1 MTAQERLYTA
11 DDLLNMTSDDHLK
24 VELVEGVLVEM
35 PPASAIHT
43 IISALL
49 VRLPGNFVADHQL
62 EGYVTDAQGGYQLAE
77 APDTV
82 RAPDA
87 AYISKARVPELTST
101 YFKGAPDLAI
111 KVISPNDKAMDLQEK
126 IDGYLRG
133 GSRLVWS
140 VFYSKMH
147 RVIVHTS
154 VGSRTLHENDTLDGG
169 DVLPGFS
176 LPVREIFA
184 ALES

>member
-11 DDLLNMTSDDHLK
+11 DDLLKMTIDDHLK

-35 PPASAIHT
+35 PPASSIHS

-49 VRLPGNFVADHQL
+49 IRLLGNFVAENRL
-62 EGYVTDAQGGYQLAE
+62 GGYVTGEQGGYQLAE

-87 AYISKARVPELTST
+87 AYISKARAPELTST
-101 YFKGAPDLAI
+101 YFKGAPDLAVE
-111 KVISPNDKAMDLQEK
+111 VISPNDKATDVQEK
-126 IDGYLRG
+126 IDEYLQH
-133 GSRLVWS
+133 GSRLVWAIYYKTH
-140 VFYSKMH
+140 V
-147 RVIVHTS
+147 VVVHTPA
-154 VGSRTLHENDTLDGG
+154 GSRTLHENDTLDGG

>member
-11 DDLLNMTSDDHLK
+11 EDLLNMQMDDHVK

-35 PPASAIHT
+35 PPAGAIHT

-49 VRLPGNFVADHQL
+49 VRLLGNFVADNHL
-62 EGYVTDAQGGYQLAE
+62 GGYVTDAQGGYQLAE

-87 AYISKARVPELTST
+87 AYIAGVRVSELTGT
-101 YFKGAPDLAI
+101 YFKGAPDLAVE
-111 KVISPNDKAMDLQEK
+111 VISPNDKAVDVQEK
-126 IDGYLRG
+126 VDEYLDH
-133 GSRLVWS
+133 GSRIVWT
-140 VFYSKMH
+140 VYPKT
-147 RVIVHTS
+147 RAVVVHTPD
-154 VGSRTLHENDTLDGG
+154 GSRTLHENDTLDGG
-169 DVLPGFS
+169 DILPGFR
-176 LPVREIFA
+176 LPVRDIFA